1 MASVAS
7 TIVVCIAVGVLL
19 EHSGAVN
26 LQPGMLAFGEVWGA
40 TAATVY
46 ARWVLICFFIGCA
59 GCTFVTNQFWFC
71 MLLVPNVLGIANA
84 AAAGWRNLG
93 GGGTQIFMM
102 LVLSNPVFALASQRT
117 LSGAINGHLQ
127 LATHFKTYSQMG
139 AASTFALARVFMNP
153 TPGPWAES
161 QVQPFQAHG
170 IPCQNQLRQT
180 CLSRTSRSLP

>member
-59 GCTFVTNQFWFC
+59 GCTFVTNQFWCC
-71 MLLVPNVLGIANA
+71 MLFVPNVLGIANA
-84 AAAGWRNLG
+84 AAAG
-93 GGGTQIFMM
+93 
-102 LVLSNPVFALASQRT
+102 
-117 LSGAINGHLQ
+117 
-127 LATHFKTYSQMG
+127 
-139 AASTFALARVFMNP
+139 
-153 TPGPWAES
+153 
-161 QVQPFQAHG
+161 
-170 IPCQNQLRQT
+170 
-180 CLSRTSRSLP
+180 

>member
-153 TPGPWAES
+153 TPGP
-161 QVQPFQAHG
+161 
-170 IPCQNQLRQT
+170 
-180 CLSRTSRSLP
+180 